1 MQLLTQVGGRAGRD
15 GTPGEV
21 LIQTRN
27 PDHPLMQHLGRPYH
41 TALPVLLNQRSQ
53 AGLPPHGALG
63 VIRCD
68 SQDRQ
73 EGLGFLSQIRNGVTA
88 PRGAQIIGPLPAAM
102 ARRKNRYRS
111 QLVISAKS
119 RSMLAKVM
127 ADLITA
133 AEATRQSHRL
143 SWSVDIDPYESL

>member
-1 MQLLTQVGGRAGRD
+1 
-15 GTPGEV
+15 
-21 LIQTRN
+21 
-27 PDHPLMQHLGRPYH
+27 MQHLDKPYH
-41 TALPVLLNQRSQ
+41 TALPALLSQRNQ

-73 EGLGFLSQIRNGVTA
+73 EGLGFLSQIRTGVTA
-88 PRGAQIIGPLPAAM
+88 PRGTQIIGPLSAAM

-127 ADLITA
+127 ADLVTA
-133 AEATRQSHRL
+133 AEAARQSHRL

>member
-1 MQLLTQVGGRAGRD
+1 LTQVGGRAGRD
-15 GTPGEV
+15 GNPGEV
-21 LIQTRN
+21 LIQTRH
-27 PDHPLMQHLGRPYH
+27 PDHPLMQHLDKPYH
-41 TALPVLLNQRSQ
+41 MALPALLNQRSQ

-73 EGLGFLSQIRNGVTA
+73 EGLGFLSLIRNGVTT
-88 PRGAQIIGPLPAAM
+88 PRGAQVIGPLSAAM

-111 QLVISAKS
+111 QLVVSAKS

-127 ADLITA
+127 ADLIAA
-133 AEATRQSHRL
+133 AEAARHSRRL

>member
-1 MQLLTQVGGRAGRD
+1 
-15 GTPGEV
+15 
-21 LIQTRN
+21 
-27 PDHPLMQHLGRPYH
+27 
-41 TALPVLLNQRSQ
+41 LPALLNHRIQ

-73 EGLGFLSQIRNGVTA
+73 EGLGFLSQIRTSIAA
-88 PRGAQIIGPLPAAM
+88 PRGAQIIGPLSAAM

-111 QLVISAKS
+111 QLVISAGS

-133 AEATRQSHRL
+133 AEAARHSHRL